1 MVAATIIAFF
11 AGMIGLGLVV
21 IVVETWWVVALVGIT
36 HMLAS
41 IALGVLVWKRQLD
54 DDPDPPPEP

>member
-1 MVAATIIAFF
+1 MVPLTIIVFF

-41 IALGVLVWKRQLD
+41 IVLGVLVWRQLD
-54 DDPDPPPEP
+54 DDPEPPPGP